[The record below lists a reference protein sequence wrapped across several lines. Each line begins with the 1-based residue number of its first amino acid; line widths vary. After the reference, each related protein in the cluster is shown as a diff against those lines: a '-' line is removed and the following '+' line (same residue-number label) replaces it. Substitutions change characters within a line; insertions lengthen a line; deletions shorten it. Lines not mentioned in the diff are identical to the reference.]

1 MLNKDDPQG
10 GHNPVSD
17 LTDMSMLP
25 GGVTLSCAGMPTIQ
39 RGNQIYVDMN
49 TGTTLDNIYVVR
61 SISHSISAGKFD
73 TTLDLQ
79 FVAQATVD
87 NFREKMVNAVKK
99 IGSN

>member
-1 MLNKDDPQG
+1 
-10 GHNPVSD
+10 
-17 LTDMSMLP
+17 
-25 GGVTLSCAGMPTIQ
+25 
-39 RGNQIYVDMN
+39 MN